1 MADETQRIFNLLQN
15 STKAIANYDVWKYF
29 LKTAAWHF
37 KYPFNDQ
44 VLIFDFTL
52 FAQFIRVLLCFR
64 KRIIR
69 TIIKVIKKTRL
80 IARVHTTDRIA

>member
-44 VLIFDFTL
+44 VLIFFRLSVRFFKFKPFCKPFGVTFLFENTL
-52 FAQFIRVLLCFR
+52 HIIPFKTRSL
-64 KRIIR
+64 IIR
-69 TIIKVIKKTRL
+69 
-80 IARVHTTDRIA
+80 